1 VRTETLEDDRVPQIY
16 SSVYQAGSKHPPK
29 HLAVFLRG
37 HLDTGTIPDAL
48 RAQIQAVDP
57 TIPVFGAQTLGETV
71 SASLAQ
77 RRFSMQMVSLFALSA
92 LLLAGI
98 GIYGVISYIVG
109 ERTAEIGIRLALGAD
124 KKSILLTIVRDG
136 FGLAL
141 SGAVIGTA
149 GAVITSH
156 LMTGMLYGVRATD
169 PLAFAVVAVVLIGV
183 ALLACCIPA
192 RRAIQLDPMIALRR
206 G

>member
-1 VRTETLEDDRVPQIY
+1 
-16 SSVYQAGSKHPPK
+16 
-29 HLAVFLRG
+29 
-37 HLDTGTIPDAL
+37 
-48 RAQIQAVDP
+48 
-57 TIPVFGAQTLGETV
+57 
-71 SASLAQ
+71 
-77 RRFSMQMVSLFALSA
+77 

-98 GIYGVISYIVG
+98 GIYGVISYVVG

-141 SGAVIGTA
+141 SGTVIGTA
-149 GAVITSH
+149 GAVITSR

-192 RRAIQLDPMIALRR
+192 RRAIRLDPMIALRR